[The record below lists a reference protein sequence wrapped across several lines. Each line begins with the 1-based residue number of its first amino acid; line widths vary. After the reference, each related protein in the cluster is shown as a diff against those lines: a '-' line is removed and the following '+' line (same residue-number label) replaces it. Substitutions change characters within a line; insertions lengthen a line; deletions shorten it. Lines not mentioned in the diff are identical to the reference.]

1 MIYYNVVVGNGYVE
15 DSMAA
20 KLWLNYECE
29 EELSARDLAKRF
41 YDVLADFVAQD
52 LPDPNKCCRAAKG
65 NFCSKC
71 GTRLAAVD
79 EKELGVIDG
88 VSDLFHTLATK
99 TTDSINGWS
108 KGVDFVFEHLER
120 QGWDLY
126 GSCVSGPY
134 VVITAFDRY
143 IQDPDSKAVEFFKG
157 NIVVTDFGHDKSKR
171 GSKR

>member
-1 MIYYNVVVGNGYVE
+1 MYYNVVVGNGYVE

-29 EELSARDLAKRF
+29 EELSAREVAQRF
-41 YDVLADFVAQD
+41 YDVLAAFVVQD
-52 LPDPNKCCRAAKG
+52 LPDPNKCCQKAKG
-65 NFCSKC
+65 NFCSSC
-71 GTRLAAVD
+71 GSRLIAVED
-79 EKELGVIDG
+79 KEEDAINGVY
-88 VSDLFHTLATK
+88 DLFHTLATK
-99 TTDSINGWS
+99 TTDNINGWS
-108 KGVDFVFEHLER
+108 KGVDFVFEHLEQ

-143 IQDPDSKAVEFFKG
+143 IQDPDSKAVEYFKG
-157 NIVVTDFGHDKSKR
+157 NIVVKDFGPDKSKR